1 MIGSQEDDRW
11 RHNACHIDIILVDCD
26 VSFKKKKLKILRFY
40 CREVESTRNSKL
52 WRLSG
57 RFQTLSWRPGDTVL
71 NLESPGLSGRVDSP
85 VFYSSVASWVLF
97 FSSAASLFP
106 LVIIYGVLQPS
117 SEFLG
122 ISHLDK
128 APFGMWH
135 KQNQTA
141 VIRRYKSRQI
151 WKLSNVFYFCFDEHA
166 RLIRLTTDLPI
177 RAPISPH

>member
-1 MIGSQEDDRW
+1 MIDDVTM
-11 RHNACHIDIILVDCD
+11 HATLTSYSLTVMFHL
-26 VSFKKKKLKILRFY
+26 KKKLKILRFY

-57 RFQTLSWRPGDTVL
+57 RFQTLSWRPGDMVL

-128 APFGMWH
+128 ALFGMWH
-135 KQNQTA
+135 EQNQTA

-151 WKLSNVFYFCFDEHA
+151 WKLSNVFFFLFWWA
-166 RLIRLTTDLPI
+166 RKTDSIDHRPSNKG
-177 RAPISPH
+177 PN